1 MLLPC
6 TLLACTLSP
15 GLLAARGGA
24 GADSPLNLRKG
35 RIVACAPHEGFSPDA
50 MATQLQVLS
59 LPTAP
64 SPDLSPSGV
73 VHALC
78 SGLKHNHVPSMNDGI
93 RRVFAFTTY
102 ECRAALTSRKG
113 YKSGV
118 DKFVEHASLFALPG
132 CLDFSLAGEPSLIP
146 ATQTRGALASIR
158 VDVVE
163 QLSFRFASGF
173 ERSSAAVDESEGM
186 ETQDAL
192 LGRERY
198 LFQLAQ
204 ERRPPLAGCWM
215 VTSIMPAREHMLFN
229 GDAGSVQG

>member
-1 MLLPC
+1 MMLSC
-6 TLLACTLSP
+6 ALSP
-15 GLLAARGGA
+15 GLLAARGG
-24 GADSPLNLRKG
+24 
-35 RIVACAPHEGFSPDA
+35 RIVACAPSNNDEGFSPDA

-59 LPTAP
+59 LPTVP

-78 SGLKHNHVPSMNDGI
+78 SGLKHNHVPSVNDGI
-93 RRVFAFTTY
+93 RRVYAFTTY

-118 DKFVEHASLFALPG
+118 EKFVEHASLFALPG
-132 CLDFSLAGEPSLIP
+132 CLDFSLAGEPSVIP
-146 ATQTRGALASIR
+146 ATQTRGALASVG

-186 ETQDAL
+186 ETRTRTEDAL